1 MAGPPEM
8 LVKLGERLGRWDV
21 PGFLVGGH
29 LRDSLLSR
37 PASRDIDVAV
47 AGDSLALGRE
57 LAADLGGK
65 FVPLGQ
71 AFGTSRVVVPD
82 REGKTWTVDL
92 SGFTGSIEEDLA
104 RRDFTVNALALPLAQ
119 WPSETP
125 GEHLIDPFQGRADL
139 VHKRLR
145 AVSPRAFR
153 DDPCRLL
160 RSVRLAAALGFRLEK
175 ETARQVLADAPHL
188 AEVAAERVRDE
199 FLQVLALDGAKG
211 SLEALDRLD
220 LLCRVIPELAEAKGV
235 EQPRMHYWDVW
246 GHSLHAVENAERV
259 TRGHQHS
266 PVYTLIYWTAE
277 TAAYF
282 SRDAADGHSRRT
294 ILKLAALLHDVAKPR
309 TKQVDE
315 TGRTRF
321 PDHSEAGAEMAE
333 ERLARL
339 RLGSRGIGMVS
350 DMVRHHLRPAHMMQ
364 GVEYVPSRRAIHRFF
379 RDVGDVAVDTMYL
392 SQADY
397 LAARGPEL
405 NPDQWANRARMTGH
419 VIHSGFQQAEAN
431 SGGRL
436 VNGNELIEQLE
447 LSPGPVI
454 GRLLERIEEA
464 RGAGEIS
471 TRDEALALAA
481 KALSLQQDHGQRDH
495 GVSREPGGP

>member
-1 MAGPPEM
+1 MAGPSEM
-8 LVKLGERLGRWDV
+8 LAKLGEHLGRRGV
-21 PGFLVGGH
+21 PAFLVGGH

-37 PASRDIDVAV
+37 PVGRDIDVAV
-47 AGDSLALGRE
+47 AGDSVALGRE
-57 LAADLGGK
+57 LATALAGK

-71 AFGTSRVVVPD
+71 AFGTARVVAPD
-82 REGKTWTVDL
+82 CEGNPWTVDL
-92 SGFTGSIEEDLA
+92 SRFTGTIEEDLA
-104 RRDFTVNALALPLAQ
+104 RRDFTINALALPLAQ
-119 WPSETP
+119 WASETP

-145 AVSPRAFR
+145 AVSPRVFR

-160 RSVRLAAALGFRLEK
+160 RSVRLAAALRFRLEP
-175 ETARQVLADAPHL
+175 ETARQILADAPHL
-188 AEVAAERVRDE
+188 GEVAAERVRDE
-199 FLQVLALDGAKG
+199 FLHILALDGAKG

-220 LLCRVIPELAEAKGV
+220 LLCRVIPELAETKGV
-235 EQPRMHYWDVW
+235 EQPKMHYWDVW

-259 TRGHQHS
+259 TKGHQHS

-277 TAAYF
+277 TAGYF
-282 SRDAADGHSRRT
+282 SRDAGDGNSRRT
-294 ILKLAALLHDVAKPR
+294 MLKLAALLHDVAKPR

-321 PDHSEAGAEMAE
+321 PGHSEAGAGMAE
-333 ERLARL
+333 ERLAQL
-339 RLGSRGIGMVS
+339 RVGSRGIGMVS

-364 GVEYVPSRRAIHRFF
+364 GVEYLPTRRAIYRFF

-419 VIHSGFQQAEAN
+419 VIQSGFQQAEA
-431 SGGRL
+431 GPGLRL
-436 VNGNELIEQLE
+436 LNGNELIEQLH

-471 TRDEALALAA
+471 TRDEALALASE
-481 KALSLQQDHGQRDH
+481 ALDLPRDH
-495 GVSREPGGP
+495 GARRGPEGP